1 MNRRVPPHST
11 DAERSIIGTILA
23 RSDVLPD
30 ILALGLSA
38 ADFYAPKWG
47 AAFAAILAVAG
58 RGEAIDALTVGDELA
73 SGAYGGAAP
82 GTADLIA
89 QVADVPSLDHV
100 ATYTAR
106 VVAAARVRAVLGAAT
121 EIVEAGYGADAR
133 VDVEAFCDWAEA
145 MLHSATE
152 RPGSGP
158 GPAPLTEV
166 LDSAIVELRSRS
178 SGERVGV
185 PTGFVDLDRL
195 TGGLRPGQLIVLGA
209 RPSMGKSALALDLG
223 LHVARMT
230 GPVLFVSAEMGALE
244 LGTRVLA
251 GGGVASDRLLAGR
264 LDDLDFARLETR
276 RAELSGVPL
285 FIDDAP
291 GTTLLAIRARARRQ
305 VVRGG
310 LALLVVDYL
319 QLIGVERR
327 GTRREAEVAEISRG
341 LKALARELH
350 VPVLAVA
357 QLNRAVELRAD
368 KRPMLADLRESGQ
381 LEQDADLVMLLH
393 RPAVYDREA
402 DPGAA
407 ELIIAKHRNGPAGVV
422 RLTWLPHRMS
432 FASAAPAG
440 VEL

>member
-58 RGEAIDALTVGDELA
+58 RGEAVDALTVGDELA
-73 SGAYGGAAP
+73 SGAYGDAVPDA
-82 GTADLIA
+82 ADLLA
-89 QVADVPSLDHV
+89 EVADVPSLDHV

-106 VVAAARVRAVLGAAT
+106 VVAAARVRAVIGAAT
-121 EIVEAGYGADAR
+121 EIVEAGYAR
-133 VDVEAFCDWAEA
+133 VDDADAFCDWAEA
-145 MLHSATE
+145 MLHAATE
-152 RPGSGP
+152 RPGSRP
-158 GPAPLTEV
+158 GPAPLSEV
-166 LDSAIVELRSRS
+166 LDSAIAELRSRS
-178 SGERVGV
+178 AGERVGV
-185 PTGFVDLDRL
+185 PTGFADLDRL
-195 TGGLRPGQLIVLGA
+195 TGGLRPGQLVVLGA
-209 RPSMGKSALALDLG
+209 RPSVGKSALALDAG
-223 LHVARMT
+223 LHVARTT
-230 GPVLFVSAEMGALE
+230 GPALFVSAEMAGLE
-244 LGTRVLA
+244 LGSRVLA

-276 RAELSGVPL
+276 RAELSAVPL

-291 GTTLLAIRARARRQ
+291 GTTLIAIRARARRQ
-305 VVRGG
+305 AARGG
-310 LALLVVDYL
+310 LALLIVDYL
-319 QLIGVERR
+319 QLIGAERR

-368 KRPMLADLRESGQ
+368 KRPMLSDLRESGS
-381 LEQDADLVMLLH
+381 LEQDADVVALLH
-393 RPAVYDREA
+393 RPGVYDREA

-407 ELIIAKHRNGPAGVV
+407 ELIIAKHRNGPTGVV

-440 VEL
+440 MVEF